1 MAATCVNQRRLAA
14 IGNYQLSSLVLG
26 KGSFSRVEMANHV
39 ILNKKVALKVLTL
52 SKIKDPYVLRNLQRE
67 ANIMSRLN
75 HPRVVA
81 LFEVCS
87 SKDFFCL
94 ALDYFPGGNLC
105 DLVQNHPRGRIE
117 EEQARIFFK
126 QMVEGLSYIHGEGII
141 HRDIK
146 LENIY
151 LNKEKT
157 EVAIGDFGLSNFW
170 QHGAHLKTRCGSAEY
185 AAPEIFDKS
194 MKYDQAVDIW
204 SLGIVLYAL
213 ISGRLPFEVEGENDV
228 RELMKVINAGLTEQ
242 NMRNLGEVSMKSK
255 LLISQLL
262 QVDKESRI
270 TIPEIFNHIWLST
283 LDDHAEIDKFSFTMD
298 LSMQMEVAKMVQE
311 KLKLN
316 HLTPNQILAYVM
328 SAKGM
333 FGKTAGCF
341 NILARELVTT
351 IKKDVT
357 GANKVRSPDPGRHV
371 TEVSSSSSSSKSKVT
386 GSSHISNPIS
396 QQEKSLQTVLPSPA
410 LRNLDRLLVRKK
422 ESVHQ
427 YQPQQSSFWSSNNSR
442 KPFTALADTKSRRE
456 EKENESRKKSA
467 GKKARMED
475 VVSSENNS
483 KRNLLVSGQGKVKRV
498 EFDVDKVI
506 TNQDQMV
513 RTSLA
518 TKQNII

>member
-26 KGSFSRVEMANHV
+26 KGSFSRVEMANHI

-151 LNKEKT
+151 LNKQKT
-157 EVAIGDFGLSNFW
+157 EVVIGDFGLSNFW

-213 ISGRLPFEVEGENDV
+213 ISGRLPFEVEGQNDV

-242 NMRNLGEVSMKSK
+242 NMKNLGEVSMKSK

-283 LDDHAEIDKFSFTMD
+283 LDDHAEIDKSSFTMD
-298 LSMQMEVAKMVQE
+298 LSMQMEVAKMVQV

-341 NILARELVTT
+341 KILARELVTT

-357 GANKVRSPDPGRHV
+357 GANKVRSPDPGRHS
-371 TEVSSSSSSSKSKVT
+371 TEVSLTSSSKSKEI
-386 GSSHISNPIS
+386 GSSDISDPIS
-396 QQEKSLQTVLPSPA
+396 QQEKSLQTVPPSPA

-442 KPFTALADTKSRRE
+442 KPVTALAATKSRRV
-456 EKENESRKKSA
+456 EKENAPKKQSVE
-467 GKKARMED
+467 KKARMED
-475 VVSSENNS
+475 VVENNLN
-483 KRNLLVSGQGKVKRV
+483 RNLLVSGWGKVKRV

-518 TKQNII
+518 TK